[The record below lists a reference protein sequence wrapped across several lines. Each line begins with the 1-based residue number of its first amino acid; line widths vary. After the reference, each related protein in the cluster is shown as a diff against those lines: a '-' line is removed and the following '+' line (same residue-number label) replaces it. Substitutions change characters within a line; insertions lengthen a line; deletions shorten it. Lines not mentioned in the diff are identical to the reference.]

1 MSFVPVVVTSPPPS
15 PQARELGR
23 RLTDT
28 IDRFSEENP
37 SVSPAEI
44 QQALSLATPSSSRG
58 AGRSGALVGAL
69 LVGLLIF
76 GLLAYFYVS

>member
-1 MSFVPVVVTSPPPS
+1 MSFVPVVVTPPPPS
-15 PQARELGR
+15 PQARELGK

-44 QQALSLATPSSSRG
+44 QQALSLATPSS
-58 AGRSGALVGAL
+58 GRSGALAIAL

-76 GLLAYFYVS
+76 GLLAFFYVS